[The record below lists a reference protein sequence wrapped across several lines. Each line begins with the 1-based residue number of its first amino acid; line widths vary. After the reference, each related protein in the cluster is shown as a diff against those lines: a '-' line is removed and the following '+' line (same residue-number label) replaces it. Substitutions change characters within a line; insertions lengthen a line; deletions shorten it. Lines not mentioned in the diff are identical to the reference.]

1 MRQTVTRVSGAVG
14 RGLAAGLVGTAAM
27 TVSSSL
33 ESKVRDRGSSDTP
46 AEAVSAVLG
55 TEGFEDDHAKARTN
69 QLAHWGYGTG
79 LGAVRGLL
87 DAVGLGRN
95 VADVVFHGIAWG
107 AEQTM
112 LPTLGLAPPVTQ
124 WEASEVATDLTHHS
138 VYSLT
143 TNATYRWLSRDV
155 PDER

>member
-1 MRQTVTRVSGAVG
+1 MQQAITRVSSAVG

-33 ESKVRDRGSSDTP
+33 EAKVRDRGSSDTP
-46 AEAVSAVLG
+46 AEAVGTVLG
-55 TEGFEDDHAKARTN
+55 TEGFEDEQAKARTN
-69 QLAHWGYGTG
+69 QIAHWAYGTS

-87 DAVGLGRN
+87 DAIGLGRN
-95 VADVVFHGIAWG
+95 IADVAFHGIVWG

-112 LPTLGLAPPVTQ
+112 LPALGLAPPVTQ
-124 WEASEVATDLTHHS
+124 WGAKEVVTDLTHHS

-143 TNATYRWLSRDV
+143 TNATYRWLSR
-155 PDER
+155 R